1 MPKFLSRV
9 ENPGSLPEYTIA
21 DIQAIRAVRRG
32 EASPEQQIRAFSWI
46 IESVSIVGAAN
57 IYHNPHDMA
66 ISVGRSSVG
75 KHLMN
80 LTSIPIE
87 ELVKAAKDG

>member
-1 MPKFLSRV
+1 MKNLISRIDP
-9 ENPGSLPEYTIA
+9 PGSLPTFSIE
-21 DIQAIRAVRRG
+21 DIYAIRAVRRG
-32 EASPEQQIRAFSWI
+32 EASAEQQIRAFRWI
-46 IESVSIVGAAN
+46 VEKVSIVGASN

-66 ISVGRSSVG
+66 ISVGRSLVG

-87 ELVKAAKDG
+87 AVAKEAKNE

>member
-1 MPKFLSRV
+1 MRRFLSKI
-9 ENPGSLPEYTIA
+9 EDPGSLPEYEIA

-32 EASPEQQIRAFSWI
+32 EASPAQQTRAFEWI
-46 IESVSIVGAAN
+46 VEKVSMVGASN
-57 IYHNPHDMA
+57 IHHNPHDMA

-87 ELVKAAKDG
+87 ALIKVVKNG